1 MSFIKLSMEEMG
13 RLEAE
18 ENRDSEKFPFV
29 FVLDNIRSLS
39 NVGSVFRTADALGA
53 EGIYLCGFTGQPP
66 HREIEKT
73 ALGATESVNWVHYES
88 LQDCLIALRNK
99 GFQLVA
105 LEQTTGSTLLQNFI
119 PSGPLAIVLGN
130 EITGVSD
137 KALEMV
143 DAVVEIPQFG
153 MKHSLNVAVSAGIV
167 AWHSVR
173 AWLAKA

>member
-1 MSFIKLSMEEMG
+1 MSFRKLSREEMG
-13 RLEAE
+13 RLEAD

-73 ALGATESVNWVHYES
+73 ALGATESVNWTHFES
-88 LQDCLIALRNK
+88 LPDCLMELKNK

-105 LEQTTGSTLLQNFI
+105 LEQTTGSTALQDFI
-119 PSGPLAIVLGN
+119 PTGPLAIVLGN

-137 KALEMV
+137 QALEMV